1 MKKLQVFF
9 YAILLFSGMM
19 MSCIQSPSGGGEPSP
34 QTPAT
39 VKFVVTD
46 EAGDDCTVIDN
57 GTEHSVTISTAKASF
72 QVITGG
78 NVDVKIDGIATKAK
92 ELTFTTNGEE
102 KTLSVEIKLRG
113 KTETHTVKIR
123 YYAGAVKKITVQD
136 NNGKDARVNR
146 RKDVYTASV
155 PTDKATVTVETYD
168 AADSVKIDGTEIT
181 VTPKSKT
188 LEFTG
193 SETVKKL
200 KISVT
205 HAGVEENYMLSV
217 YYSDPTK
224 MPSDAYLTAIK
235 IIRTDTNA
243 VVALSPAF
251 DKDNTTYTASVP
263 AAVDKIKIEAE
274 ADAGIVIE
282 GTGEHSLNA
291 GENKVTVKAK
301 PVSDPFYKLS
311 YTITVRRAAAGAS
324 ANADLASL
332 NLEAKYRGIK
342 KDWITAPAA
351 FSSSV
356 TEYEGTVNAVV
367 DEFWIKAKPAETGST
382 MTVSVNGG
390 LPQVLTSDAEQQFVL
405 RMEPLNVFDI
415 AVTAPDGAAV
425 KTYTVKVNRQ
435 KGSFVL
441 KTFSGTGLNNFYAG
455 KFENYKKSGN
465 FGTKTLDATV
475 AKTQNQTTITAE
487 PEYPVSTTMKI
498 KINDGPE
505 EAFSGTKDVD
515 LTQEKAGSP
524 RYVRVQI
531 ILASSALG
539 DSGSIYGDTYT
550 LWIEKKDP
558 TGDSNAKLKAL
569 NVLYYGG
576 QYKFYQIALN
586 ETFASDKTD
595 YTLTLPEYVS
605 EIRVEAVPDSNKAY
619 IDGWLGQ
626 QVNGFDAPFD
636 EVKIPV
642 VAENGNRKEY
652 KITINVLS
660 PPTITIDS
668 PTENETVNVAALS
681 SGYEVTG
688 SFTDPRGIVNE
699 IWVGSSGLPIQEK
712 NNGKWVK
719 ATVTGHTFRALVPS
733 LNELPNGERDVKVGA
748 FAISGQTLAV
758 KRVPIKIT
766 GSSVPFAS
774 LTVTVKNP
782 DAYMMPAGAVMSVLV
797 SDEDQWQKSED
808 VILGNKTVSSIA
820 GNRFPM
826 SIGLKGIKAQGTVC
840 RVDVQV
846 YERVGNKDVLKYYG
860 VVKSTVAT
868 GQSNTCE
875 VDLKIAQ

>member
-19 MSCIQSPSGGGEPSP
+19 MSCIQSSSSGGEPSP
-34 QTPAT
+34 QTPTT

-102 KTLSVEIKLRG
+102 KTLSVEIKSRG

-136 NNGKDARVNR
+136 KNGKDARVNR

-168 AADSVKIDGTEIT
+168 AADSVKIDGTEIA

-205 HAGVEENYMLSV
+205 HAGVEENYTLSV

-291 GENKVTVKAK
+291 GENKVSVKAK
-301 PVSDPFYKLS
+301 PVSDPFNELS

-332 NLEAKYRGIK
+332 EFKSKRLTLDQPWVQK
-342 KDWITAPAA
+342 PAE
-351 FSSSV
+351 FNSSV
-356 TEYEGTVNAVV
+356 TEYEGTVNAVA
-367 DEFWIKAKPAETGST
+367 DEFCIKAKPVETGST

-390 LPQVLTSDAEQQFVL
+390 TPQPLASDVEKPFKLLMQ
-405 RMEPLNVFDI
+405 PLNVFVI
-415 AVTAPDGAAV
+415 TVTAPDGDAV
-425 KTYTVKVNRQ
+425 KTYTVKVNCQ

-455 KFENYKKSGN
+455 KFEDYKNTGH
-465 FGTKTLDATV
+465 FGAKYFTATV
-475 AKTQNQTTITAE
+475 AKMQNQTTITAE
-487 PEYPVSTTMKI
+487 PEYPDSTTMKI
-498 KINDGPE
+498 QINDDAE
-505 EAFSGTKDVD
+505 KDFSGTKVID
-515 LTQEKAGSP
+515 LTQEKTGSP
-524 RYVRVQI
+524 GWIYVNIRLI
-531 ILASSALG
+531 SSSAGGSDNTYRLHIKKVDQVAG
-539 DSGSIYGDTYT
+539 D
-550 LWIEKKDP
+550 P
-558 TGDSNAKLKAL
+558 NAKLKEL

-576 QYKFYQIALN
+576 GYKYYATNLDQ
-586 ETFASDKTD
+586 TFSPDTTD
-595 YTLTLPEYVS
+595 YTLTLSTSIS
-605 EIRVEAVPDSNKAY
+605 EIRVEAVPDSNKAE

-626 QVNGFDAPFD
+626 KVNDFDASFG
-636 EVKIPV
+636 EIKIPV

-652 KITINVLS
+652 KITVNRL
-660 PPTITIDS
+660 PLPTITIDS
-668 PTENETVNVAALS
+668 PTENESINV
-681 SGYEVTG
+681 SGPSYEVTG
-688 SFTDPRGIVNE
+688 SFTNPEGKVSE

-712 NNGKWVK
+712 NGGKWVK
-719 ATVTGHTFRALVPS
+719 AQIIGTNRFKAVVPS
-733 LNELPNGERDVKVGA
+733 LNELPNGERDIKVGA
-748 FAISGQTLAV
+748 FTASGQALAV
-758 KRVPIKIT
+758 KRIPITIT
-766 GSSVPFAS
+766 GSAVQYGS
-774 LTVTVKNP
+774 LKVQIKNP
-782 DAYMMPAGAVMSVLV
+782 KGYTMPAGAVMSIFVL
-797 SDEDQWQKSED
+797 DEALWGKSED
-808 VILGNKTVSSIA
+808 VIFASKIVKSMDHKT
-820 GNRFPM
+820 FPLDQTLN
-826 SIGLKGIKAQGTVC
+826 SIKAQGTVC
-840 RVDVQV
+840 RVEIQI
-846 YERVGNKDVLKYYG
+846 YERVGNKDELRYYAG
-860 VVKSTVAT
+860 GTQTVNA
-868 GQSNTCE
+868 GQKNVCE
-875 VDLKIAQ
+875 VDLQSAQ

>member
-19 MSCIQSPSGGGEPSP
+19 MSCIQSPSGGGDPSP

-92 ELTFTTNGEE
+92 ELTFTTNGDEQ
-102 KTLSVEIKLRG
+102 TLSVEIKLRG

-301 PVSDPFYKLS
+301 PVSDPFYELS

-332 NLEAKYRGIK
+332 NLEAKYMGIK
-342 KDWITAPAA
+342 KERNWITAPAA

-390 LPQVLTSDAEQQFVL
+390 LPQGLGHDAEQQFKL
-405 RMEPLNVFDI
+405 LMQPLNVFVI

-465 FGTKTLDATV
+465 FGTKYFTATV

-487 PEYPVSTTMKI
+487 PEYPDSTTMKI
-498 KINDGPE
+498 QINDDAE
-505 EAFSGTKDVD
+505 EDFSGTKVVD
-515 LTQEKAGSP
+515 LTQEKTGSP
-524 RYVRVQI
+524 GWIYVNIRLI
-531 ILASSALG
+531 SSSAG
-539 DSGSIYGDTYT
+539 GSENTYR
-550 LWIEKKDP
+550 LQIKKVDQVA
-558 TGDSNAKLKAL
+558 GDSNAKLKAL

-626 QVNGFDAPFD
+626 KVNGFDAPFD

-797 SDEDQWQKSED
+797 SDENQWQKSED